1 MLQQGLKSQP
11 SSFHIQQVMMKL
23 KKRLENP
30 DNTWPLQVL
39 IVGGSVT
46 RGHGCINHDLYNA
59 PNGLNATTCAWPS
72 QLEQLINTMIGM
84 KVVEFY
90 NVAVGATNLD
100 FGTALIK
107 FHLYPESL
115 LPDGP
120 DVIISAYATNE
131 QASHVTDTTTKEWI
145 DEEQQ
150 RVEAFIHASQ
160 TSTHACKTPP
170 LVLFVDDYLGNR
182 QDYINREMSYSN
194 IVTQLAD

>member
-1 MLQQGLKSQP
+1 
-11 SSFHIQQVMMKL
+11 
-23 KKRLENP
+23 
-30 DNTWPLQVL
+30 
-39 IVGGSVT
+39 
-46 RGHGCINHDLYNA
+46 
-59 PNGLNATTCAWPS
+59 
-72 QLEQLINTMIGM
+72 MIGM

-194 IVTQLAD
+194 IVTHLADWYGNIMHVSYADAVRKYVYADTNESVFSPPWPIDDTTNIPRTNVHFEMTGHVSTCWIILYSLIHSSMVWIL